1 MEGLSRAMR
10 LGIHFYERR
19 EDGQAMDRFMEVLTK
34 GEPSE
39 RALANEYINLITQR
53 MNAGGKSPEAP
64 APSRAKPARL
74 TVDEPAPERS
84 APAAPKAKKGRP
96 APAESEDEEAAP
108 AREEVVL
115 EPDIRKPSQA
125 RAAAEEEA
133 AAEADPEPEA
143 EPAPRKPKFDKALM
157 AQEIRAKIRSRRE
170 KHLKRL
176 KEVED
181 VQVVLM
187 DNGDPQAIGI
197 PTPLFFQTGT
207 SFEKG
212 ARPILEDLTGLAY
225 TLSGAQILVLP
236 EGTGIGDSK
245 VLDMRRTMGIS
256 AHLYSEGI
264 SPARVKVNLL
274 NSQVEIPKPLRDF
287 KGIIV
292 AFTYNQ
298 PINLVVESPIGDSAG
313 PPLSL
318 GASPATI
325 DPSKGE
331 GTILEFSVQEP
342 PAGLVSWKFQLL
354 QPSEG
359 EDELSPLQEVRGGGP
374 VFHQIYWNGRK
385 NYFGAVLSPG
395 RYECVLTATDG
406 KNRQRTLHRW
416 IQIPE
421 SPLARKAAG
430 AAPEPA
436 LAGRKQGAPAAE
448 LGEAVAQPLLSGSR
462 PKASAASKSRK
473 PRRSRRGAAAK
484 ESPKK
489 AGPGNYSVEF
499 AAEQSEL
506 PDEAGEV
513 LAEAAKAS
521 QADPESKIELM
532 GYSHSAEPEAA
543 DLAKKRAQA
552 VAGALIN
559 QYKVEPGRIQVR
571 STVAE
576 TPVSRVQI
584 KIGGGES

>member
-1 MEGLSRAMR
+1 MEGLSRSMR

-53 MNAGGKSPEAP
+53 MNTGGKNPEAP
-64 APSRAKPARL
+64 APARTKPARL
-74 TVDEPAPERS
+74 VVDEPASEPTPSPLPKSKKGRSPDPEPEAAPERS
-84 APAAPKAKKGRP
+84 
-96 APAESEDEEAAP
+96 
-108 AREEVVL
+108 EVVL
-115 EPDIRKPSQA
+115 EADV
-125 RAAAEEEA
+125 RAPAASRRAAEEEA
-133 AAEADPEPEA
+133 AEEREPEPEP
-143 EPAPRKPKFDKALM
+143 ETRKPKFDKALM
-157 AQEIRAKIRSRRE
+157 AQEIRAKIRARRE

-187 DNGDPQAIGI
+187 DNGDPQAVGI

-207 SFEKG
+207 SFQKE

-292 AFTYNQ
+292 VFSHNQ

-318 GASPATI
+318 GVSPSVI

-331 GTILEFSVQEP
+331 GTIVEFSVQEP

-385 NYFGAVLSPG
+385 NYFGAVMPPG

-416 IQIPE
+416 IQVPE
-421 SPLARKAAG
+421 SPLARKAPG
-430 AAPEPA
+430 AAEPTPA
-436 LAGRKQGAPAAE
+436 ARKQGAPAAE
-448 LGEAVAQPLLSGSR
+448 LGEAVAQPLLSGSA
-462 PKASAASKSRK
+462 PKASAKARK
-473 PRRSRRGAAAK
+473 GRRSRRSAAAK
-484 ESPKK
+484 EKPGKSSP
-489 AGPGNYSVEF
+489 GTFSVEF
-499 AAEQSEL
+499 AAERAELSE
-506 PDEAGEV
+506 EAGAV
-513 LAEAAKAS
+513 LESAAKAS
-521 QADPESKIELM
+521 QEAPTAKIELL

-559 QYKVEPGRIQVR
+559 QYKVEPGRIQIR

-576 TPVSRVQI
+576 TPVSQVQI
-584 KIGGGES
+584 KIGAGES